1 MQLHCIRQ
9 PTYNIA
15 MRMCATH
22 GAETANCGPYCTSQY
37 DAPDTAGPD
46 EPVNGG
52 DAPPDDMPPP
62 EVVNAAAL
70 DGLFVR
76 DEDDPRPVVD
86 GGTDD
91 DPATPE

>member
-1 MQLHCIRQ
+1 MQLRCVTR
-9 PTYNIA
+9 TAYNKP
-15 MRMCATH
+15 MMMCAQH
-22 GAETANCGPYCTSQY
+22 GRETMNCGPYCSQY
-37 DAPDTAGPD
+37 AVPDESTEGPD
-46 EPVNGG
+46 SPVNG
-52 DAPPDDMPPP
+52 DEMPPA

-70 DGLFVR
+70 DGLYVR